1 MGCFLLGP
9 SGPIDPD
16 HPLFE
21 GHTSFKLFQDL
32 KTILFEL
39 KYMKLWKRCV
49 LFMNNA
55 YSDFYK
61 ILFNFYGKLMDEKY
75 VATSICRIFWPN
87 LDIIAIIMW

>member
-9 SGPIDPD
+9 SDPIDPD

-39 KYMKLWKRCV
+39 KYMKL
-49 LFMNNA
+49 
-55 YSDFYK
+55 
-61 ILFNFYGKLMDEKY
+61 
-75 VATSICRIFWPN
+75 
-87 LDIIAIIMW
+87 